1 MFKMLISHDVFFNFK
16 ILIFWVVSGLKRQ
29 KMTQNNK
36 KFCLLRL
43 VFQEPYIIWSSFL
56 MHMYVQKNSIFWHS
70 FLFFSKFWFWGSLGG
85 WGMVKGEKW
94 PKKAKNYVCL
104 TLYLRNC
111 TSYDCDLWSIFV
123 KWRYLK
129 QIFSFFKIFIFGVFG
144 GVKGQKMT

>member
-1 MFKMLISHDVFFNFK
+1 MFFS
-16 ILIFWVVSGLKRQ
+16 ILKFWFSGLSVGWKG
-29 KMTQNNK
+29 K
-36 KFCLLRL
+36 KW
-43 VFQEPYIIWSSFL
+43 PKIT
-56 MHMYVQKNSIFWHS
+56 KNSVCCALYFRNHISYDLHFWCTCMYKRIVS
-70 FLFFSKFWFWGSLGG
+70 SGILFFFFSKFWFWGSLGG

-129 QIFSFFKIFIFGVFG
+129 QILSFFKIFIFGVFG